1 MVPVFLRQ
9 KFILFLTKLS
19 TKRLYYFFKSQ
30 SAKPIFILCFS
41 KFIIYKT
48 ILSLTQICSLIFTYW
63 SVTTTFYIFRVKNIV
78 QTINN
83 NAKHFL
89 FFKILLNQFMQSFFI
104 ISVASRKTFSPR
116 ILVYIQIL
124 LNKNISFPKKA
135 GLLF

>member
-1 MVPVFLRQ
+1 MVPAFLRQ

-83 NAKHFL
+83 LRNK
-89 FFKILLNQFMQSFFI
+89 QC
-104 ISVASRKTFSPR
+104 KTFLIFQDFVKP
-116 ILVYIQIL
+116 IYAEL
-124 LNKNISFPKKA
+124 LYHFCGFQKNIFTKNPCIYSNSLK
-135 GLLF
+135 